1 LRRRIDFRILQMDLV
16 EKAMMRLRLAA
27 SMILAAATTA
37 LLSQPLAAQSWPA
50 RPVTLVVTFAAGG
63 PSDGIARLIANEI
76 GEKIGQRVVVENR
89 GGAGGNIGAAA
100 VAKAPADGYTLLMVS
115 SGPGAVNKLIYKSLP
130 YDPLKDFA
138 PVVLIA
144 NVPTVIL
151 ASPKLPVADLK
162 DVLAYG
168 KRNPNKLNVGNAG
181 YGTGGHIAAVL
192 FADKAGIALTHV
204 PYRGVGPMLT
214 DITSGQVELGFA
226 GFVPQVRNM
235 KALAI
240 TAATRAKVLPDTPTV
255 REATGLDVVGG
266 VWYGLLAPAG
276 TPRPIIDRVNAAVN
290 DFLKTPRGQA
300 ASVSLGME
308 TVGGTPEA
316 MGALMAAD
324 IERLGPVIR
333 AAKISID

>member
-1 LRRRIDFRILQMDLV
+1 M
-16 EKAMMRLRLAA
+16 KRLSLAA
-27 SMILAAATTA
+27 SMILAVSTTV
-37 LLSQPLAAQSWPA
+37 LFPHSLAAQSWPT

-63 PSDGIARLIANEI
+63 PTDGIARLLANEL
-76 GEKIGQRVVVENR
+76 GERIGQRVVVENR
-89 GGAGGNIGAAA
+89 GGAGGNIGAAS
-100 VAKAPADGYTLLMVS
+100 VAKAAADGYTLLMVS
-115 SGPGAVNKLIYKSLP
+115 SGPGAVNKLIYKSLS

-138 PVVLIA
+138 PVVMVA

-162 DVLAYG
+162 DVVAYG

-192 FADKAGIALTHV
+192 FADKAGIELTHV

-214 DITSGQVELGFA
+214 DILSGQIELGFA

-240 TAATRAKVLPDTPTV
+240 TAATRVKVLPDTPTV

-276 TPRPIIDRVNAAVN
+276 TPRPIVDRVNAAVN
-290 DFLKTPRGQA
+290 DFFKTPRGLA
-300 ASVSLGME
+300 ASESIGMQPLG
-308 TVGGTPEA
+308 GAPEE
-316 MGALMAAD
+316 MGALMAHD
-324 IERLGPVIR
+324 IERLAPVIR
-333 AAKISID
+333 GAKISID